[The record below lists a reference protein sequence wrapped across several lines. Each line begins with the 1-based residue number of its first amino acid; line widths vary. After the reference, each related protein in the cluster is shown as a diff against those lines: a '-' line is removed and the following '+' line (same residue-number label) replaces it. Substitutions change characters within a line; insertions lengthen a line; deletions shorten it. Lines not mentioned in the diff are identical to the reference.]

1 MYCWVGDIGYVLG
14 FWGFMYCKLK
24 VKKKYYWVNFENVM
38 ISLSFIVCGYK
49 DINYVLFED
58 FFEGLSLVGCF

>member
-1 MYCWVGDIGYVLG
+1 
-14 FWGFMYCKLK
+14 
-24 VKKKYYWVNFENVM
+24 M